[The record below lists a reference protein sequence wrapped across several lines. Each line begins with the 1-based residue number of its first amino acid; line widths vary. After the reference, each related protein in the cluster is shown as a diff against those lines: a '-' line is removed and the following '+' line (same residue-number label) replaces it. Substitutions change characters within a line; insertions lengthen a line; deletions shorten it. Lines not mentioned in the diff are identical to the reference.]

1 MLAVETAITR
11 DVQLILEDWALWQ
24 SALTSKDSRA
34 GKKGRT
40 PGLTDTP

>member
-1 MLAVETAITR
+1 MLAVETAM
-11 DVQLILEDWALWQ
+11 QLILEDWALWQ